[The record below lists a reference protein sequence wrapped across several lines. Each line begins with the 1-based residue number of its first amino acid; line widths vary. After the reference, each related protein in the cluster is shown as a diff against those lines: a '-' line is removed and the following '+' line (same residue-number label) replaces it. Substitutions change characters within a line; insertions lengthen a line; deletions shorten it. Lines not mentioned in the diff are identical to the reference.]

1 MYYYCQ
7 CCQKLTRK
15 KTSIST
21 KFLVRRKVWC
31 KKKNNMRG
39 ILSTVALI
47 LLLHAGIIF
56 SHVFLFVV
64 LIIFFILGYSAN
76 QYKLLSVDAGRNITI
91 PPSDILIELLLSFF
105 ILLFSHLIEINL
117 YPVKVSK
124 DIKTKF
130 YNENLNRPE
139 YFTFNHRVGR

>member
-1 MYYYCQ
+1 VQ
-7 CCQKLTRK
+7 
-15 KTSIST
+15 
-21 KFLVRRKVWC
+21 
-31 KKKNNMRG
+31 KKNNMRG
-39 ILSTVALI
+39 ILSTVGLI

-117 YPVKVSK
+117 YPVKVYK